1 MNTDTLILS
10 GEGYTLTICQEAET
24 SKRELLASSA
34 LVATVTNND
43 ESADA
48 AHVMRSLAQ
57 MRIMVDKGRKDVK
70 EPVLRIGK
78 LIDASAKTFLLEIE
92 AEEARLRKLIGD
104 HANEVARIAA
114 IKAEEERKAFELA
127 RAAREAAVAAQDAA
141 EASGRIADV
150 IAAKQAEQARQETLG
165 ARMEASSELAA
176 TKVADGVRFAWDFE
190 VTDIDALYQSSPQFV
205 TLTPRRTEILV
216 EIKRIAE
223 RNEQAVLDMGNT
235 IGIRAFKK
243 PVVSSR

>member
-24 SKRELLASSA
+24 SKRDLLVASSN
-34 LVATVTNND
+34 VCKITNND

-48 AHVMRSLAQ
+48 AYVMRSLAQ

-78 LIDASAKTFLLEIE
+78 LIDASAKTFLFEIE
-92 AEEARLRKLIGD
+92 EEEARLRQLIGD
-104 HANEVARIAA
+104 HASEVARIAA
-114 IKAEEERKAFELA
+114 IKAEAERKAFEIA
-127 RAAREAAVAAQDAA
+127 RAAREAAAAAQDAA
-141 EASGRIADV
+141 EASGKISDV

-190 VTDIDALYQSSPQFV
+190 VLDEDKVFMNLRTVCEI
-205 TLTPRRTEILV
+205 TIRRTPVLEW
-216 EIKRIAE
+216 IKGLE
-223 RNEQAVLDMGNT
+223 KQGEDPEVLT
-235 IGIRAFKK
+235 KVYGIRAFKK

>member
-10 GEGYTLTICQEAET
+10 GEGYSLTICQEAET

-57 MRIMVDKGRKDVK
+57 MHIMVDKGRKDVK

-92 AEEARLRKLIGD
+92 EEEARMRKLIGD
-104 HANEVARIAA
+104 HANEVARLAR
-114 IKAEEERKAFELA
+114 IKAEEERKAFEIA
-127 RAAREAAVAAQDAA
+127 RAAREAAAAAQDAA
-141 EASGRIADV
+141 EASGKISDV

-165 ARMEASSELAA
+165 ARMDASSELAA

-190 VTDIDALYQSSPQFV
+190 VDDIDLLLVSEPNLV
-205 TLTPRRTEILV
+205 ELTFRRSEILQWLKGI
-216 EIKRIAE
+216 EAENDRDPIAIA
-223 RNEQAVLDMGNT
+223 NAC
-235 IGIRAFKK
+235 GIRAFKK

>member
-24 SKRELLASSA
+24 SKRDLLVASSN
-34 LVATVTNND
+34 VCKVTNND

-48 AHVMRSLAQ
+48 AYVMRSLAQ

-92 AEEARLRKLIGD
+92 SEEARLRKLIGD
-104 HANEVARIAA
+104 HASEVARIAA
-114 IKAEEERKAFELA
+114 IKAEEERKAFEIA
-127 RAAREAAVAAQDAA
+127 RAAREAAAAAQDAA
-141 EASGRIADV
+141 EASGKISDV

-165 ARMEASSELAA
+165 ARMDASSELAA

-190 VTDIDALYQSSPQFV
+190 VDDIDLLLVSEPNLV
-205 TLTPRRTEILV
+205 ELTFRRSEILQWLKGI
-216 EIKRIAE
+216 EAENDRDPIAIA
-223 RNEQAVLDMGNT
+223 NAC
-235 IGIRAFKK
+235 GIRAFKK

>member
-10 GEGYTLTICQEAET
+10 GEGYTLTICQNAEEA
-24 SKRELLASSA
+24 KRDLLVASSN
-34 LVATVTNND
+34 VCTVTNND

-48 AHVMRSLAQ
+48 AYVMRSLAQ

-92 AEEARLRKLIGD
+92 EEEARLRKLIGD

-114 IKAEEERKAFELA
+114 IKAEEERKAFEIA
-127 RAAREAAVAAQDAA
+127 RAAREAAAAAQDAA
-141 EASGRIADV
+141 EASGKISDV

-190 VTDIDALYQSSPQFV
+190 VVDMEAVLNGLRDY
-205 TLTPRRTEILV
+205 V
-216 EIKRIAE
+216 EITVKRSPILAWFKEMEESGKSVEAIAE
-223 RNEQAVLDMGNT
+223 CH
-235 IGIRAFKK
+235 GIRAFKK